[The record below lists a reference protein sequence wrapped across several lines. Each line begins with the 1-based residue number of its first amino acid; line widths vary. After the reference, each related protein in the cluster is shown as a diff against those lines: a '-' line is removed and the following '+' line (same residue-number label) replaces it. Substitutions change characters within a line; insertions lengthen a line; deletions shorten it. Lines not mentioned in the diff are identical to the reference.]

1 MQSINHG
8 SFSLH
13 MNTKPTLF
21 TKKAT
26 LSPLNGF
33 CTSVNKPIVC
43 ICVSLFLNFL
53 ICSKDLLSIPL
64 LVSHYLNCS
73 TDSPLVP

>member
-43 ICVSLFLNFL
+43 ICMSL
-53 ICSKDLLSIPL
+53 ISELSNL
-64 LVSHYLNCS
+64 FQRS
-73 TDSPLVP
+73 TVYTFAGVTLH